1 MEGEGATA
9 EEGAWD
15 TSGSGL
21 RGRWACVDL
30 PLGRQDGQGLVDLH
44 HDDDEQAASQQK
56 GGPEEREEE
65 ALGPI
70 EAPVQDAGLILPS
83 RGEAEEI
90 LVLMEPGSD
99 LLHVGPGH
107 LVVVQAAWDVG
118 AL

>member
-1 MEGEGATA
+1 MKAGG
-9 EEGAWD
+9 GAWD
-15 TSGSGL
+15 PSRSSP
-21 RGRWACVDL
+21 RGDGARADL

-44 HDDDEQAASQQK
+44 HDDNEQAAGQQE

-70 EAPVQDAGLILPS
+70 EAPVQDAALVLQS
-83 RGEAEEI
+83 RGKAEEV
-90 LVLMEPGSD
+90 LVLVEPGSD

-118 AL
+118 TL

>member
-1 MEGEGATA
+1 M
-9 EEGAWD
+9 
-15 TSGSGL
+15 
-21 RGRWACVDL
+21 DL

-44 HDDDEQAASQQK
+44 HDDDEQAAGQQK

-90 LVLMEPGSD
+90 LVLMKPGSD